1 MTTHERAGRQYRM
14 LPDDEPSTP
23 GASEAPSFS
32 RSWIRVRSAWRHPVE
47 VFRLVRLWRG
57 LKRQL
62 DAASGLRSFEYR
74 LRLRPFMIGM
84 HVVWDRHRDEIRF
97 AETSA
102 HGAVASWAKRSSLIP
117 AFRFE
122 HFALD
127 GDRIVRLGGF
137 WLFEDEGD
145 IPADAALPLGPAT
158 ANLNKPPAADARAG
172 GQ

>member
-1 MTTHERAGRQYRM
+1 MTTHERAGRQYRR
-14 LPDDEPSTP
+14 LPDDEPTTP

-62 DAASGLRSFEYR
+62 DAAPGLRSFEYR
-74 LRLRPFMIGM
+74 LGSR
-84 HVVWDRHRDEIRF
+84 
-97 AETSA
+97 
-102 HGAVASWAKRSSLIP
+102 LIP

-145 IPADAALPLGPAT
+145 IPADAALPLDPAT
-158 ANLNKPPAADARAG
+158 ANLNKPPAADAGAG

>member
-1 MTTHERAGRQYRM
+1 MTTHERAGRRYRS
-14 LPDDEPSTP
+14 LPDDGPNTP

-62 DAASGLRSFEYR
+62 DAAPGLRSFEYR

-84 HVVWDRHRDEIRF
+84 HVVWDRRRDEIRF
-97 AETSA
+97 AETSD
-102 HGAVASWAKRSSLIP
+102 HDEVASWAKRSRLIP

-137 WLFEDEGD
+137 WLFEDERD
-145 IPADAALPLGPAT
+145 IPADAALPLDPAT
-158 ANLNKPPAADARAG
+158 VNLNKPPAADAGAG